1 MKWIKSARFM
11 TDRDVDDDLKANKS
25 VIQAFINTQIEMT
38 ERTNEMEG
46 LFGRII
52 NNDEL
57 NFGFY
62 VGKE

>member
-1 MKWIKSARFM
+1 M

-25 VIQAFINTQIEMT
+25 VIQAFINIQAEMT

-46 LFGRII
+46 LLGRII

-57 NFGFY
+57 NFGFHT
-62 VGKE
+62 GKE